1 MLQQPE
7 PDDYVVATGEQHAV
21 RDFVVL
27 AGKSLGMDIEWRG
40 RGTDELGVDRS
51 SGRTVVRVDPRY
63 FRAAEV
69 DSLLGDASKIRDK
82 LGWRPQMSFEALVRE
97 MVAADLA
104 LAQRDALVAKEGYK
118 VYRHHE

>member
-1 MLQQPE
+1 
-7 PDDYVVATGEQHAV
+7 VVATGEQHSV

-40 RGTDELGVDRS
+40 GGTDEIGVDRS

-63 FRAAEV
+63 FRPAEV

-82 LGWRPQMSFEALVRE
+82 LGWRPQISFEGLVRE
-97 MVAADLA
+97 MVTADLA
-104 LAQRDALVAKEGYK
+104 LAQRDALVAKQGYK